1 MKTKIIVLAV
11 SFISVLFFV
20 SGKFIF
26 LTKAEDNSV
35 LGVSHT
41 LACPCE
47 CPMVLED
54 CHMSCGLEW
63 KELIGNQLKAGMQK
77 ADIVGYFFKRYGTES
92 LLTPVQRLAGKWY
105 EVTRGGYPVKDMVL
119 FVFIVLV
126 WTALVNALLMSVI
139 DKYLPVHN
147 LKSKNVG

>member
-1 MKTKIIVLAV
+1 MKIKIIVFAI

-63 KELIGNQLKAGMQK
+63 KELIGNQLKAGVQK
-77 ADIVGYFFKRYGTES
+77 AEIVGYFFKRYGTES
-92 LLTPVQRLAGKWY
+92 LLTPVQRLSGKWY

-119 FVFIVLV
+119 FVLIVLV
-126 WTALVNALLMSVI
+126 WTALVYTVLIMMLEKAPLLKKVT
-139 DKYLPVHN
+139 
-147 LKSKNVG
+147 

>member
-1 MKTKIIVLAV
+1 MSV
-11 SFISVLFFV
+11 SFISVLLFV
-20 SGKFIF
+20 GGKFIF
-26 LTKAEDNSV
+26 LTKSEDNTV

-63 KELIGNQLKAGMQK
+63 KDLIGNQLKAGLQK

-92 LLTPVQRLAGKWY
+92 LLTPVQRLSGKWY
-105 EVTRGGYPVKDMVL
+105 EVSRGGYPVKDVIFFVL
-119 FVFIVLV
+119 IVLV
-126 WTALVNALLMSVI
+126 WTALVYTVLMMI
-139 DKYLPVHN
+139 LEKTPF
-147 LKSKNVG
+147 LKKTT

>member
-1 MKTKIIVLAV
+1 MSV
-11 SFISVLFFV
+11 SFISVLLFV
-20 SGKFIF
+20 GGKFIF
-26 LTKAEDNSV
+26 LAKADDNTV

-63 KELIGNQLKAGMQK
+63 KDLIGSQLKAGMQK

-92 LLTPVQRLAGKWY
+92 LLTPVQRLSGKWY
-105 EVTRGGYPVKDMVL
+105 EVSRGGYPLKDVIFFVL
-119 FVFIVLV
+119 IVLV
-126 WTALVNALLMSVI
+126 WTALVYTVLMMVLEKTSF
-139 DKYLPVHN
+139 
-147 LKSKNVG
+147 LKKST

>member
-1 MKTKIIVLAV
+1 MNIKVIVLAI
-11 SFISVLFFV
+11 SFIGVLFFM
-20 SGKFIF
+20 SGKYIFI
-26 LTKAEDNSV
+26 TSAEDNTV
-35 LGVSHT
+35 LGVSHS

-63 KELIGNQLKAGMQK
+63 KELIGNQLKADMQK

-105 EVTRGGYPVKDMVL
+105 EVSRGGYPVKDMVL
-119 FVFIVLV
+119 FVLIVTVWTVLV
-126 WTALVNALLMSVI
+126 YSVLMMMLE
-139 DKYLPVHN
+139 KTPFLN
-147 LKSKNVG
+147 KTT

>member
-1 MKTKIIVLAV
+1 MKARIIVLSV
-11 SFISVLFFV
+11 SFISVLLFV
-20 SGKFIF
+20 GGKFIF
-26 LTKAEDNSV
+26 LAKADDNTV

-63 KELIGNQLKAGMQK
+63 KDLIGSQLKAGMQK

-92 LLTPVQRLAGKWY
+92 LLTPVQRLSGKWY
-105 EVTRGGYPVKDMVL
+105 EVSRGGYPLKDVIFFVL
-119 FVFIVLV
+119 IVLV
-126 WTALVNALLMSVI
+126 WTALVYTVLMMVLEKTSF
-139 DKYLPVHN
+139 
-147 LKSKNVG
+147 LKKST

>member
-1 MKTKIIVLAV
+1 MKIKIIVSAI
-11 SFISVLFFV
+11 SFIGILFFM
-20 SGKFIF
+20 SGKYIFI
-26 LTKAEDNSV
+26 TSADDNTV

-63 KELIGNQLKAGMQK
+63 KDLIGNQLKAGVQK

-105 EVTRGGYPVKDMVL
+105 EVTRGGYPVRDIVL
-119 FVFIVLV
+119 FVLIVLV
-126 WTALVNALLMSVI
+126 WTVLVYSLIMVMLEKSPLL
-139 DKYLPVHN
+139 K
-147 LKSKNVG
+147 KKT

>member
-1 MKTKIIVLAV
+1 MKARIIILSV
-11 SFISVLFFV
+11 SFMTVLLFV
-20 SGKFIF
+20 GGKFIF
-26 LTKAEDNSV
+26 LAKAEDNTV

-63 KELIGNQLKAGMQK
+63 KDLIGNQLKAGMQK

-92 LLTPVQRLAGKWY
+92 LLTPVQRLSGKWY
-105 EVTRGGYPVKDMVL
+105 EVSRGGYPVKDVIFFVL
-119 FVFIVLV
+119 IVLV
-126 WTALVNALLMSVI
+126 WTALVYTVLMMI
-139 DKYLPVHN
+139 LEKTPF
-147 LKSKNVG
+147 LKKTT

>member
-1 MKTKIIVLAV
+1 MKIKIIVSAI
-11 SFISVLFFV
+11 SFIGILFFM
-20 SGKFIF
+20 SGRYIF
-26 LTKAEDNSV
+26 LTSADDNTV

-63 KELIGNQLKAGMQK
+63 KDLIGNQLKAGVQK

-105 EVTRGGYPVKDMVL
+105 EVTRGGYPVRDIVL
-119 FVFIVLV
+119 FVLIVLV
-126 WTALVNALLMSVI
+126 WTVLVYSLIMVMLEKSPLL
-139 DKYLPVHN
+139 K
-147 LKSKNVG
+147 KKT

>member
-1 MKTKIIVLAV
+1 MKTKIIVFAV

-26 LTKAEDNSV
+26 LTKAEDNTV

-63 KELIGNQLKAGMQK
+63 KDLIGNQLKAGVQK
-77 ADIVGYFFKRYGTES
+77 AEIVGYFFKRYGTES
-92 LLTPVQRLAGKWY
+92 LLTPVQRLSGKWY

-119 FVFIVLV
+119 FVLIVLV
-126 WTALVNALLMSVI
+126 WTALVYTVLIMMLEKAPLLKKVT
-139 DKYLPVHN
+139 
-147 LKSKNVG
+147 